1 MIKDSIVLVPFPFDD
16 LSSYKVRP
24 ALCLTSEIG
33 DFEQVVTAFI
43 SSRIPPKLYPSD
55 MVLRPDGPGWEKSG
69 LITDS
74 VVRLHKIVTIQKNM
88 IRRRIG
94 RLDEDSSAVVRMKL
108 NTVFN

>member
-1 MIKDSIVLVPFPFDD
+1 MFNLRNRGFWVES
-16 LSSYKVRP
+16 
-24 ALCLTSEIG
+24 CWN
-33 DFEQVVTAFI
+33 
-43 SSRIPPKLYPSD
+43 PSD

-108 NTVFN
+108 NTLFD

>member
-1 MIKDSIVLVPFPFDD
+1 MFNLRNRGFRTGGYRIYFQQDS
-16 LSSYKVRP
+16 
-24 ALCLTSEIG
+24 T
-33 DFEQVVTAFI
+33 QTI
-43 SSRIPPKLYPSD
+43 SSDL
-55 MVLRPDGPGWEKSG
+55 VLRPDGQGWEKSG

-108 NTVFN
+108 NTLFD